1 MKKSELRQLIKEEIK
16 DIMNTKDESLPKKI
30 EIQFTERGSYN
41 NITVDGKMM
50 KKKNG
55 VFKIDVEEAEKYLK
69 KITGMKKIDLQNV
82 SYSKLKELLDEITE
96 NLKNKGIKFTWRED
110 MSVD

>member
-1 MKKSELRQLIKEEIK
+1 MKKSELRQLIKEEI
-16 DIMNTKDESLPKKI
+16 DNIMNEDASLPKKI

-82 SYSKLKELLDEITE
+82 SYSKLKELLKEIE
-96 NLKNKGIKFTWRED
+96 DKLAEKGIEFTSRED

>member
-1 MKKSELRQLIKEEIK
+1 MKKSELRQLIKEEI
-16 DIMNTKDESLPKKI
+16 DNIMNEDASLPKKI
-30 EIQFTERGSYN
+30 LITFTDRGNYN
-41 NITVDGKMM
+41 SITVDGKMM

-82 SYSKLKELLDEITE
+82 SYSELKELLKKIEEKLAEKSIE
-96 NLKNKGIKFTWRED
+96 FTSHED
-110 MSVD
+110 INMD